1 MRTAS
6 RKPKLDLSH
15 LPPNARARSRCEQAL
30 ELKESGEYD
39 AAQEMMRPLW
49 KRLGERPNVAGL
61 APSVAAEVLFCAG
74 VLTGW
79 IGSRNEIKEADGW
92 AKDLITEATTFYES
106 VGDLWKIAEAR
117 TEIAYCYWRAG
128 SLDEARIMFT
138 EALEKLIAPTN
149 TRANALL
156 GLSVVEWSASRYKE
170 ALKILTANAPLFETI
185 TSETFK
191 GFYHNQ
197 RAMILRRLV
206 RPEHRAAQLRRIIG
220 EYEQADSHFKLA
232 RNLVF
237 RAHVK
242 NNIGN
247 VLRELSRFG
256 EAHEYLDQARRL
268 TIHVRDKVRT
278 AQVDETRAQVFIDE
292 RRYAE
297 AEAAA
302 RGAAGSFAKAG
313 RQCFLADALIYQGI
327 ALARLNQTDR
337 AQFTFQKAIEVA
349 HNAGALNRAGLA
361 ALTMIEELDQ
371 LPTEILSVAYEQAG
385 EWLEDCQSREI
396 KSRIVAAGKKLTLA
410 GVPKSERPADVLF
423 NKQCH
428 LPDEVL
434 NFERSLISRALA
446 NSGGQVT
453 QAATLL
459 GIGRQRLAYIIDTRH
474 KALLP
479 ERTPVRRR
487 ARKTRERKLE
497 TGNE

>member
-6 RKPKLDLSH
+6 PKPKLDLSH
-15 LPPNARARSRCEQAL
+15 LPPNARALSRCQKAL
-30 ELKESGEYD
+30 ELKDRGEYD
-39 AAQEMMRPLW
+39 GAQEVMRPLW
-49 KRLGERPNVAGL
+49 KRVGERPNVTGL
-61 APSVAAEVLFCAG
+61 EPSVVAEVLFCVG

-106 VGDLWKIAEAR
+106 VGDLKKVAEAR

-128 SLDEARIMFT
+128 GLDEARIMFT
-138 EALEKLIAPTN
+138 EALQTLTAPGN

-170 ALKILTANAPLFETI
+170 ALRILTANAPLFERI

-206 RPEHRAAQLRRIIG
+206 RPKDRAAQLRRIIS
-220 EYEQADSHFKLA
+220 EYEEADRHFKLA

-268 TIHVRDKVRT
+268 TVHVRDKVRT

-292 RRYAE
+292 RRFIE
-297 AEAAA
+297 AESVARIAAA
-302 RGAAGSFAKAG
+302 SFEKSG

-327 ALARLNQTDR
+327 ALARLHQTER
-337 AQFTFQKAIEVA
+337 AQFILQKAIEVS

-371 LPTEILSVAYEQAG
+371 LPPEILSVAYEQAG

-396 KSRIVAAGKKLTLA
+396 KRRIGAAGRKLAAA
-410 GVPKSERPADVLF
+410 GIQKREGRAEVLF

-434 NFERSLISRALA
+434 QFERTLIRRALA
-446 NSGGQVT
+446 NSRGQIT

-459 GIGRQRLAYIIDTRH
+459 GIGRQRLAYIIETRH
-474 KALLP
+474 KAILP

-487 ARKTRERKLE
+487 ARRQR
-497 TGNE
+497 